1 MIDSIINKLFASTF
15 SKEQISSHYEYLFS
29 SVPSSTLLEA
39 GFSFSEKN
47 KEATLS
53 EICNYINKFD
63 YFYQAKI
70 KASKLFKDKYNREP
84 SDKEK
89 NNINDSLKEKSNSSD
104 LLNLSLL
111 MFIISNS
118 YSDSTDTVSLSTED
132 LSESYLSDSFYSDKN
147 LSSSS
152 NNKESTDSGS
162 AIGSGCSGSGCS
174 GSGSGSG
181 SGCSGSGCSGCG
193 A

>member
-47 KEATLS
+47 KEVTLS

-89 NNINDSLKEKSNSSD
+89 NNINNSLKEKSNSSD
-104 LLNLSLL
+104 LLNFSLL
-111 MFIISNS
+111 MLIISNS
-118 YSDSTDTVSLSTED
+118 YSDSTNTISLSTED
-132 LSESYLSDSFYSDKN
+132 LSDSFYYDKN
-147 LSSSS
+147 LSSS
-152 NNKESTDSGS
+152 NNKESTDSGIS
-162 AIGSGCSGSGCS
+162 SSSGCSGIGSGTDS
-174 GSGSGSG
+174 GSGS
-181 SGCSGSGCSGCG
+181 CCSGCG
-193 A
+193 S